1 MAVAPFFFQ
10 IFLGSRQDT
19 PSGAP
24 NQSIVVE
31 VSPEAISRAPMSGQK
46 EKAERDFAEKLA
58 YQAATEIIQG
68 QAASAT
74 EPTNSIAQIG
84 ALPKAAEERSP
95 ALQRGGVRAWLV

>member
-10 IFLGSRQDT
+10 ILFGPRRDT
-19 PSGAP
+19 RSAAP

-31 VSPEAISRAPMSGQK
+31 VSPEAISRAPLSGQK

-58 YQAATEIIQG
+58 QQAATEIIQG
-68 QAASAT
+68 QSASAT
-74 EPTNSIAQIG
+74 ETADSIAQIG
-84 ALPKAAEERSP
+84 ALPKGIEEQSP